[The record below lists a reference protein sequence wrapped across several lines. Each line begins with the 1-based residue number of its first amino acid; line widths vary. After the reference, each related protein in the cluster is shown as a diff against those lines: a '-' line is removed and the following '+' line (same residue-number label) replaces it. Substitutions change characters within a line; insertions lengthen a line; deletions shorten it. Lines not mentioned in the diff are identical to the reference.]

1 MLSLFEKNSEDKV
14 HNSISSS
21 ISGGRNKS
29 SSTFTLNLEDEEKEL
44 IEHFLISSI
53 DLIYSNHSI
62 LASIT
67 QQTPTSNSKRL
78 SKTNEPKTFQVKKN
92 KTKIKMFF
100 YSIVFYLIEAFD

>member
-1 MLSLFEKNSEDKV
+1 MNFLFHTADTICFIWNEMLSLFEKNSEDKV
-14 HNSISSS
+14 HNCISSS

-67 QQTPTSNSKRL
+67 QQIPTSNSRRL
-78 SKTNEPKTFQVKKN
+78 SKTNEPKTFQVKKKQN
-92 KTKIKMFF
+92 
-100 YSIVFYLIEAFD
+100 